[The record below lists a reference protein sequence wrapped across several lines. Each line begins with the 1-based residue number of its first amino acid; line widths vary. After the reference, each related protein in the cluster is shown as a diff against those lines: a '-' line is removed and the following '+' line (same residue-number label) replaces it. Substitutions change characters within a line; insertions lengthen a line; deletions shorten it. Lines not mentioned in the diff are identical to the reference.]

1 MVQLPQLKDS
11 EYHLILSALNG
22 LFHDA
27 IDKLNNQSRIGD
39 MERNML
45 ETQRDLSLNLL
56 EKIQ

>member
-11 EYHLILSALNG
+11 EYHLILSALNAC
-22 LFHDA
+22 FHDA